1 MVLKDRNVRDEFL
14 QYTNDHGIM
23 TRPIWVLSNKLDMY
37 RGCQCGDLS
46 DAEWLQDRLVNIPS
60 SVIIKD
66 YYKKISDPQFN
77 HYHNLV

>member
-1 MVLKDRNVRDEFL
+1 MILKDRNARDEFL

-46 DAEWLQDRLVNIPS
+46 NAEWLEDRVVNIPS

-66 YYKKISDPQFN
+66 YYRKISDPQFN
-77 HYHNLV
+77 PYHNLV